1 MKKLNLTEFLKS
13 LGSQI
18 LSEIYGQKRLQTI
31 IDTIDVNVS
40 EKTIVSL
47 LKSRYNTQIFSNQ
60 LLRSYVFAYLPD
72 PYINFLLTGT
82 FDETKKVQR
91 KDKEKLV
98 KLSWNRNTKSIQRLM
113 EIFDLEEEYLPPKV
127 VTKNSLILI
136 KPKFTLF
143 AHQKRV
149 KDSFINILKKDKKKM
164 IINMP
169 TGAGKTRT
177 CVEGLVDYWRAFATK
192 KSYVVWLAHS
202 EELCE
207 QAVETIRETWTDR
220 GEENLKVHRLWG
232 EHNPP
237 LDEDGGFIVTS
248 FQKIYSMMK
257 TPTDEVFEQVV
268 KIKNKCFAIVVDEA
282 HKSIAKTFQDSIN
295 YITKLEKTILIGLTA
310 TPGRGWVDEENK
322 KLAKYYDNQ
331 LITIT
336 DDDDKEIE
344 DPVRYLQKKGF
355 LAYVIT
361 EEVKT
366 DIVLELTNSEKNYLN
381 THLELPDSFLYRL
394 GEDQTRNLC
403 IIAQIMKYYEQE
415 KSIIVFACS
424 LDHASLLNEICS
436 LKEIKSASI
445 DRDTNMYSRRKYI
458 EMYKNKEI
466 KVLFNYG
473 VLTHG
478 FDAPNTNVVII
489 GRPTQSPILYSQMIG
504 RGLRGPKVGGNKEC
518 ILVDIKDNIV
528 GLPNERRTFTMYRN
542 NYTKKTD

>member
-18 LSEIYGQKRLQTI
+18 LSKIYGQERLQTI

-40 EKTIVSL
+40 ERTIVSL

-82 FDETKKVQR
+82 FDEAKKVQR

-127 VTKNSLILI
+127 VTKSSSILI

-149 KDSFINILKKDKKKM
+149 KDSFINILKKDKKKL

-177 CVEGLVDYWRAFATK
+177 CVEGLVDYWRAFAKK
-192 KSYVVWLAHS
+192 KSYVVWFAHS

-207 QAVETIRETWTDR
+207 QAVETIQETWADR
-220 GEENLKVHRLWG
+220 GEENLKIYRLWG
-232 EHNPP
+232 EHMPS

-257 TPTDEVFEQVV
+257 TPTDEVFEQIV

-282 HKSIAKTFQDSIN
+282 HKSIAKTFQESIN
-295 YITKLEKTILIGLTA
+295 YITKLEKTVLIGLTA
-310 TPGRGWVDEENK
+310 TPGRGWNDEENK
-322 KLAKYYDNQ
+322 MLAKYYDNQ

-336 DDDDKEIE
+336 DDNDKEIE

-366 DIVLELTNSEKNYLN
+366 DIVLELTNNEKNYLN

-445 DRDTNMYSRRKYI
+445 DQDTNMYSRRKYI
-458 EMYKNKEI
+458 EMYKNNEI

-478 FDAPNTNVVII
+478 FDAPNTDVVII

-504 RGLRGPKVGGNKEC
+504 RGLRGPKVGGHKEC

-528 GLPNERRTFTMYRN
+528 GLPNERRTFTMYRK
-542 NYTKKTD
+542 NYTKKSD

>member
-18 LSEIYGQKRLQTI
+18 LSEIYGKERLQTI

-40 EKTIVSL
+40 EGTIVDL
-47 LKSRYNTQIFSNQ
+47 LKSRYSTQIFSSK
-60 LLRSYVFAYLPD
+60 LLRGFVFGYLPD
-72 PYINFLLTGT
+72 SYVNYLITGT
-82 FDETKKVQR
+82 FDETKKV
-91 KDKEKLV
+91 KKEDKENLIR
-98 KLSWNRNTKSIQRLM
+98 LSWNRNTKSIQRLIK
-113 EIFDLEEEYLPPKV
+113 IFDLEEEYLPPKV
-127 VTKNSLILI
+127 VQKSSVILI
-136 KPKFTLF
+136 KPKFTIF

-149 KDSFINILKKDKKKM
+149 KDRFVNLLSKKGKKM

-177 CVEGLVDYWRAFATK
+177 CVEGLVDYWRAFAEK
-192 KSYVVWLAHS
+192 NSYVIWLAHS

-207 QAVETIRETWTDR
+207 QAVETIQETWADR
-220 GEENLKVHRLWG
+220 GEENLQVYRLWG
-232 EHNPP
+232 DHNP
-237 LDEDGGFIVTS
+237 LLSKDGGFIVTS

-257 TPTDEVFEQVV
+257 TQTDEVFEQVV

-282 HKSIAKTFQDSIN
+282 HKSIAKTYQDSIN
-295 YITKLEKTILIGLTA
+295 YITKLEKTFLIGLTA
-310 TPGRGWVDEENK
+310 TPGRGWEDEENK
-322 KLAKYYDNQ
+322 KLAKYYNNE

-336 DDDDKEIE
+336 DDDNKEIN

-366 DIVLELTNSEKNYLN
+366 DIVLELSNQEKDYLN
-381 THLELPDSFLYRL
+381 KHLELPDSFLYKL

-403 IIAQIMKYYEQE
+403 IIAQIIKYYQQE

-445 DRDTNMYSRRKYI
+445 DQDTNMYSRRKYI

>member
-1 MKKLNLTEFLKS
+1 
-13 LGSQI
+13 
-18 LSEIYGQKRLQTI
+18 
-31 IDTIDVNVS
+31 
-40 EKTIVSL
+40 
-47 LKSRYNTQIFSNQ
+47 
-60 LLRSYVFAYLPD
+60 
-72 PYINFLLTGT
+72 
-82 FDETKKVQR
+82 
-91 KDKEKLV
+91 
-98 KLSWNRNTKSIQRLM
+98 
-113 EIFDLEEEYLPPKV
+113 
-127 VTKNSLILI
+127 
-136 KPKFTLF
+136 
-143 AHQKRV
+143 
-149 KDSFINILKKDKKKM
+149 
-164 IINMP
+164 MP

-177 CVEGLVDYWRAFATK
+177 CVEGLVDYWRAFAEK
-192 KSYVVWLAHS
+192 NSYVIWLAHS

-344 DPVRYLQKKGF
+344 DPVRYLQKTGF